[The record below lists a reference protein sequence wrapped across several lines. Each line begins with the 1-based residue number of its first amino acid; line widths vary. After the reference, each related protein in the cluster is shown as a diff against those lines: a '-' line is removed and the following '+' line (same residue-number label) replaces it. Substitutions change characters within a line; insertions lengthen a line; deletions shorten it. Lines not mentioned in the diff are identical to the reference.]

1 MIPVRTHTFVIE
13 WDKDPK
19 PPKPSSAL
27 LACAVCVCV
36 CMALPFSAH
45 SVCHDKY
52 ICLCFTGW
60 HRLWLAGTAVLAP
73 GPWACVCAQPS
84 DSFHGSL
91 HPRSPHPPS
100 SPLQKSSQAGAATG
114 TPYPLW
120 VLLSGPSLYCPPPLS
135 LDLLSRMRA
144 TALHYLL
151 LRLSPFCF
159 TSQRME
165 WGLPTHHAFFYN
177 FNYDFVIVSAT
188 PGGVLSFS
196 SLVLVDP
203 LIILGDLQLGGWMGH
218 WSLSPLFLFLL
229 LSLPL
234 TPSITQLESPDW
246 TVKLQCYWRRAT
258 WSPFE
263 ERVIKEISS

>member
-1 MIPVRTHTFVIE
+1 MCVSFGWV
-13 WDKDPK
+13 KDPN
-19 PPKPSSAL
+19 PL
-27 LACAVCVCV
+27 FCTACLCYVCVCV
-36 CMALPFSAH
+36 SVCAHVALPFSAH

-100 SPLQKSSQAGAATG
+100 SPLQKSSQTGAATR
-114 TPYPLW
+114 TPCLLW
-120 VLLSGPSLYCPPPLS
+120 VLLSGAQLCRPPPRS

-151 LRLSPFCF
+151 LRLSPSLF
-159 TSQRME
+159 TLQKME
-165 WGLPTHHAFFYN
+165 WSLPTHHAFFST

-188 PGGVLSFS
+188 PFTRSCGSPHYPWRSAAGRLDGPLISLPCFPFSPSFS
-196 SLVLVDP
+196 HSK
-203 LIILGDLQLGGWMGH
+203 H
-218 WSLSPLFLFLL
+218 SPVG
-229 LSLPL
+229 
-234 TPSITQLESPDW
+234 ESRLNGQAS
-246 TVKLQCYWRRAT
+246 V
-258 WSPFE
+258 
-263 ERVIKEISS
+263 

>member
-1 MIPVRTHTFVIE
+1 MIPVRTHTFVVE

-19 PPKPSSAL
+19 PL
-27 LACAVCVCV
+27 FFCTVCLRCMCVCV

-100 SPLQKSSQAGAATG
+100 SPLQKSSQAGAATR

-151 LRLSPFCF
+151 LRLSLFCF
-159 TSQRME
+159 TSQRWSE
-165 WGLPTHHAFFYN
+165 VFPPTM
-177 FNYDFVIVSAT
+177 
-188 PGGVLSFS
+188 LSFTTLTLTLS
-196 SLVLVDP
+196 SFLPPLVVFFHFPHSFLWIPSLSLEICSLEV
-203 LIILGDLQLGGWMGH
+203 GWATD
-218 WSLSPLFLFLL
+218 LSPLSSFFSFFLFL
-229 LSLPL
+229 SL
-234 TPSITQLESPDW
+234 Q
-246 TVKLQCYWRRAT
+246 A
-258 WSPFE
+258 
-263 ERVIKEISS
+263 